1 MEKCYTSALGQTD
14 YVEVILGVRQV
25 LHKPKDQKEVLL
37 ALLPYPTD
45 SLMCLTSQLVIY
57 TQGLHKS
64 GHPEIYAVHS
74 LLRTSIHSRV
84 SMSYESDFRQLRAID
99 SMMWYHRHP
108 DFTIRLLVF
117 VILLVHPTPLEGESS
132 YLKM

>member
-25 LHKPKDQKEVLL
+25 LHKPKDQEEVLL

-57 TQGLHKS
+57 TRGLHKS
-64 GHPEIYAVHS
+64 QAILKYMQF
-74 LLRTSIHSRV
+74 IHSSGPV
-84 SMSYESDFRQLRAID
+84 STLEFLCHMK
-99 SMMWYHRHP
+99 
-108 DFTIRLLVF
+108 
-117 VILLVHPTPLEGESS
+117 VILDS
-132 YLKM
+132 